1 MIFVVVAACV
11 IAAVPA
17 GVRWLRVA
25 QREHYLP
32 VVTRFAL
39 RWWSNRPESVVIALL
54 GLAGVVGSVAWGWA
68 ALAAALAQ
76 VGPVGLSLK
85 GRTSKLTWTPRLRRV
100 AVVSGLMVLVACV
113 VGILLDQAVIPAAAL
128 MLLPAIVDL
137 SLVALR
143 PVERMLGDRWVKR
156 ARRRLEAVHPRVVA
170 ITGSYGKTTT
180 KGYVA
185 HLASGALRTV
195 ASPASFNNT
204 MGLARAVNEGLNPG
218 TELFVAEMGTY
229 GAGEI
234 ADMCSW
240 VKPEVSAITAVGP
253 VHLERF
259 GYEARIVS
267 AKAEIL
273 DGARVGVICVDH
285 PLLADLAARKSGEM
299 EIIEVSS
306 GGSGEVRVS
315 DGRLYV
321 GGEEIALVPDHVFAS
336 NLATA
341 VGICL
346 ALGLD
351 MTAVAARLSG
361 LTAPDHRQTVS
372 LSESGLEIIDDTF
385 NSNPAGARRAMEI
398 LGRAGGA
405 KAVVT
410 PGMVE
415 LGPVQASEN
424 EAFAAAASQLADH
437 LVFVGRTNRAAL
449 LRGAAQGDASVT
461 VVETREEAVSWVR
474 ANLGAGD
481 AVLYENDLPDHY
493 P

>member
-1 MIFVVVAACV
+1 MTWAVVAACAL
-11 IAAVPA
+11 AAVPA
-17 GVRWLRVA
+17 GARWLRVA

-32 VVTRFAL
+32 VVARFAI
-39 RWWSNRPESVVIALL
+39 RWWSARSENIALAL
-54 GLAGVVGSVAWGWA
+54 MGLVGVAVSPRWGWA
-68 ALAAALAQ
+68 ALMPAIAQ
-76 VGPVGLSLK
+76 IGPVGLSVR
-85 GRTSKLTWTPRLRRV
+85 GRTSKLAWTTRLRRL
-100 AVVSGLMVLVACV
+100 AFVSGTLFLAALVSGV
-113 VGILLDQAVIPAAAL
+113 LLDEPVVPAAAL
-128 MLLPAIVDL
+128 VLLPVVVDL

-143 PVERMLGDRWVKR
+143 PVERMIGAQWVTR
-156 ARRRLEAVHPRVVA
+156 ARRKLEAVEPRVVA

-185 HLASGALRTV
+185 HLASGTLRTV

-204 MGLARAVNEGLNPG
+204 MGLARAINEGLNPG

-229 GAGEI
+229 GQGEI
-234 ADMCSW
+234 AEMCSW
-240 VKPEVSAITAVGP
+240 IEPEVSAITAVGP

-259 GYEARIVS
+259 GSEARIVK

-273 DGARVGVICVDH
+273 EGAKVGVICVDH
-285 PLLADLAARKSGEM
+285 PLLAELATTRSREM

-306 GGSGEVRVS
+306 AREGVVRVH
-315 DGRLYV
+315 DGKLIVRGAEV
-321 GGEEIALVPDHVFAS
+321 AAVPDHVFAS

-341 VGICL
+341 VGVCL

-351 MTAVAARLSG
+351 IETVAARVAG
-361 LTAPDHRQTVS
+361 LTAPSHRQTVS
-372 LSESGLEIIDDTF
+372 VGEAGFQIIDDTF
-385 NSNPAGARRAMEI
+385 NSNPAGAGRALAI

-415 LGPVQASEN
+415 LGPAQAGEN
-424 EAFAAAASQLADH
+424 EAFAMAAAGVADH
-437 LVFVGRTNRAAL
+437 VVIVGRTNRAAL
-449 LRGAAQGDASVT
+449 IRGAAQGDASVT
-461 VVETREEAVSWVR
+461 VVDTREEAVNWVR
-474 ANLGAGD
+474 ANLGPGD